1 MKICTCGHEN
11 EDGAQFCESC
21 QEYLGWDKGRQ
32 VAGGE
37 QQAVATAAPPETET
51 AALPAPP
58 VETGTAT
65 ETETAAETEQDAASE
80 VTLPQPLPATAAI
93 QPAKE
98 YQPPERRIPEPPKEP
113 EPGELVCD
121 QCGSGNR
128 AIANFCRRC
137 GASLANAQVAKRP
150 SWWRRLLS
158 WRRRRYAAGERR
170 HRQTWAPKTAA
181 ERVRRGLFQASRLLG
196 LLAVLGLVSFG
207 AWRGDVVD
215 RTKDAAHR
223 LRVWALP
230 HYEPVVPTAF
240 RSTSHVKGHP
250 AKRAFDQID
259 TTFWAEGAPN
269 DGSGQKLVARFGREA
284 HVARVGILAGDQA
297 KPQDFVNQPVPRQ
310 IRIRFFNRNGRLIAG
325 KRFRLV
331 DKPKFQRFSIDA
343 KHATRAVLTI
353 LSVYRSQ
360 KGHAASLT
368 EVEYFEK
375 T

>member
-1 MKICTCGHEN
+1 MIVCTACGHEN
-11 EDGAQFCESC
+11 DDGAQFCEAC
-21 QEYLGWDKGRQ
+21 QEYLGWKGRR
-32 VAGGE
+32 VDGE
-37 QQAVATAAPPETET
+37 QKQAAATATAPETET
-51 AALPAPP
+51 AAP
-58 VETGTAT
+58 VAV
-65 ETETAAETEQDAASE
+65 TETAPEPETAPATEHEPAPEA
-80 VTLPQPLPATAAI
+80 TLPPPLPATAAI
-93 QPAKE
+93 RPDEE
-98 YQPPERRIPEPPKEP
+98 YQPPKPRLPEPPKEP
-113 EPGELVCD
+113 EPGELICD

-158 WRRRRYAAGERR
+158 WRKRRYAAGERR
-170 HRQTWAPKTAA
+170 HHQTWAPKTAA
-181 ERVRRGLFQASRLLG
+181 ERVRRGFFQASRLLG

-207 AWRGDVVD
+207 AWRGDAVGHG
-215 RTKDAAHR
+215 KDGYNWIR
-223 LRVWALP
+223 MQVFP

-250 AKRAFDQID
+250 AKKAFDEIK

-269 DGSGQKLVARFGREA
+269 DGRGQKLVARFGREA
-284 HVARVGILAGDQA
+284 NIARVGILAGDQA
-297 KPQDFVNQPVPRQ
+297 KPQAFVNQPVPRQ
-310 IRIRFFNRNGRLIAG
+310 IRIRFFNRNGRLIVG
-325 KRFRLV
+325 KRFRLA
-331 DKPKFQRFSIDA
+331 DKPDFQRFSIGA

-353 LSVYRSQ
+353 LSVYHSQ

>member
-1 MKICTCGHEN
+1 MIVCTACGHEN
-11 EDGAQFCESC
+11 DDGAQFCEAC
-21 QEYLGWDKGRQ
+21 QEYLGWKGQR
-32 VAGGE
+32 VAAE
-37 QQAVATAAPPETET
+37 QKQAVATAAPPDTEVAAPAVATTET
-51 AALPAPP
+51 TP
-58 VETGTAT
+58 AT
-65 ETETAAETEQDAASE
+65 ERDPAAE
-80 VTLPQPLPATAAI
+80 VTLPPPLPATTAI
-93 QPAKE
+93 PPDKE
-98 YQPPERRIPEPPKEP
+98 YEPPEPRLPEPPKEP
-113 EPGELVCD
+113 EPGELICD

-137 GASLANAQVAKRP
+137 GASLANAQIAKRP
-150 SWWRRLLS
+150 SWWRRLLG

-170 HRQTWAPKTAA
+170 QRQTWAPKTTAQ
-181 ERVRRGLFQASRLLG
+181 RVRHGLFQVSRLLG

-215 RTKDAAHR
+215 RAKDAVR
-223 LRVWALP
+223 GLRVAVFP
-230 HYEPVVPTAF
+230 HYEPVVPTTF

-250 AKRAFDQID
+250 AKKAFDQIK

-269 DGSGQKLVARFGREA
+269 DGGGQKLVARFGREA
-284 HVARVGILAGDQA
+284 NIARVGILAGDQA
-297 KPQDFVNQPVPRQ
+297 KPQAFVNQPVPRK

-325 KRFRLV
+325 KRFFLAQ
-331 DKPKFQRFSIDA
+331 KPDFQRFSINA

-353 LSVYRSQ
+353 LSVYHSQ